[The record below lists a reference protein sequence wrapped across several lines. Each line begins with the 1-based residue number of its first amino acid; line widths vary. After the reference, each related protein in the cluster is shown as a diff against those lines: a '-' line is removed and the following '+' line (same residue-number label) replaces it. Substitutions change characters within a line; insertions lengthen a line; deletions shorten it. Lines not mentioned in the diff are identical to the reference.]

1 MYTNKGNKALKR
13 TVSSRQRKYKARQRI
28 IQAKYYIFNTI
39 CTMFAIVMLASLYI
53 SVKWLNRATSEY
65 TRGTLTIRAI
75 YSDGKY
81 RTIDGYLYEG
91 DLLEDFDGISV
102 DIVLDSNKTETRE
115 DDRFMYCIT
124 EKPGQLIY

>member
-1 MYTNKGNKALKR
+1 MYTNKENRALKR
-13 TVSSRQRKYKARQRI
+13 VANSRQRKYRARQTM
-28 IQAKYYIFNTI
+28 IQARYYIFNTI
-39 CTMFAIVMLASLYI
+39 CTMFVIVMLTSLYI
-53 SVKWLNRATSEY
+53 SVRWLDRATSEY
-65 TRGTLTIRAI
+65 TRGTLTIRAM

-91 DLLEDFDGISV
+91 DLLEDFDGVSV